1 MAQLNNISNH
11 GRANEAAV
19 VVRARCCFPTALS
32 RSTVQVS
39 GCLTSL
45 SHSHAILALPSLHL
59 SPSHIPPSRAH
70 HCVASATWLRC
81 FWDDPCC
88 EILKLISVSD
98 RCFLSVAYYNTSA
111 SQLEVTWACADVLE
125 TPAGYFIAQ
134 RSVSAQIK
142 PNLPLPSQS
151 ILRFKFWTNTVKSR
165 IAPIVVYFKISNR
178 RHLFIYWDEQFYSV
192 HHSSSFYKTIK
203 IMCCSMGLYIRNLGA
218 TPPPPS

>member
-11 GRANEAAV
+11 RWANDAAV

-45 SHSHAILALPSLHL
+45 TPSHSHAILALPSHHL
-59 SPSHIPPSRAH
+59 SPSHIPPCRAH
-70 HCVASATWLRC
+70 HCVDSATWQRC

-98 RCFLSVAYYNTSA
+98 RCFLSIAYYNISA
-111 SQLEVTWACADVLE
+111 SQLEVTWTCADVLV
-125 TPAGYFIAQ
+125 TSRPWWNISPAGYFIAQ

-142 PNLPLPSQS
+142 PNLYSLS
-151 ILRFKFWTNTVKSR
+151 RF
-165 IAPIVVYFKISNR
+165 
-178 RHLFIYWDEQFYSV
+178 
-192 HHSSSFYKTIK
+192 
-203 IMCCSMGLYIRNLGA
+203 
-218 TPPPPS
+218 